1 MVTMLHAHCWQVWMW
16 PRNRPRSEL
25 AILATWK
32 SSLGLEF
39 ETASIHQTLQLTCR
53 YLSTILTSR
62 KYFFWNTFDSLSSR
76 LRSRSFSIFGS
87 FVHSNM
93 GSYHSFLYDGLLR
106 NRNYS
111 KVNFKVYL
119 KGLWPAMLPFLPTY
133 STWGYELKHVNYI
146 I

>member
-62 KYFFWNTFDSLSSR
+62 KYFFEILLIRFPPDYDRDRSVFLDRLSTPTWVLITVFCMMACYATGIIVKWTSKFIWRDSDLQCYHFY
-76 LRSRSFSIFGS
+76 LHT
-87 FVHSNM
+87 VHEVMN
-93 GSYHSFLYDGLLR
+93 
-106 NRNYS
+106 S
-111 KVNFKVYL
+111 K
-119 KGLWPAMLPFLPTY
+119 M
-133 STWGYELKHVNYI
+133 HI